1 MYSVIHARQTT
12 HLVRRRNKRAMS
24 CEERDRKRM
33 ASCDCALARLP
44 SGYINLPLPPS
55 TAVSSI
61 TQIFSNILTWALFK
75 ILQTAD
81 RCLSVCFSAQK
92 RIYLYSKPTTESIC
106 LFVSSKAHICFC
118 SKETIGRS
126 LCLSVCS
133 NGTILLSIVSLLKTP
148 WEQMHVCLF
157 FLDSFEPV
165 FAQNN
170 SARGPCLSSSLKVHK
185 RKSMFFWLFSRLS
198 KLEPGS
204 NLAAAQIMSV
214 FSAQRSERTVK
225 TKHVFLPLLLAVNL
239 GFVQSMFINLF

>member
-12 HLVRRRNKRAMS
+12 HLVRRHSKRAM
-24 CEERDRKRM
+24 
-33 ASCDCALARLP
+33 SCDCALARLP
-44 SGYINLPLPPS
+44 SGYINPPPPPS
-55 TAVSSI
+55 TAVPSI

-118 SKETIGRS
+118 SKDTIGRS
-126 LCLSVCS
+126 LCLSVSS

-157 FLDSFEPV
+157 FLDSFEPF
-165 FAQNN
+165 FARNGN
-170 SARGPCLSSSLKVHK
+170 IRSRCLSSLLKVQK
-185 RKSMFFWLFSRLS
+185 RKSMFFCLFSRLS
-198 KLEPGS
+198 KLEPSS
-204 NLAAAQIMSV
+204 NLAAAQIVFV
-214 FSAQRSERTVK
+214 FSAQRSEKTVK
-225 TKHVFLPLLLAVNL
+225 TKHVFLPLLSAINL
-239 GFVQSMFINLF
+239 GFVQCS